1 MRRYGPAD
9 AVLLRHRP
17 LRSQSVR
24 GLLPAGVSISPV
36 FPESDPSR
44 RSSWSRSGEGG
55 RGHEPHATVPGRM
68 QCPGLHSQC
77 RCRRRSSKK
86 PVSSQQAIICCRGPQ
101 KRRMQNPEVKE
112 ALKWL
117 AVGGP

>member
-55 RGHEPHATVPGRM
+55 RGHEPPATVPGRM
-68 QCPGLHSQC
+68 QCPGLHSQT
-77 RCRRRSSKK
+77 
-86 PVSSQQAIICCRGPQ
+86 QQAIIRCRGLQ